1 MEEQPYKIADEH
13 KYTVN
18 ATTSSDNSSVQTGNL
33 ITLQIGSNILTNNG
47 KDTTIDVPAQII
59 NGRTM
64 VPLRAI
70 FEALGADVQWDG
82 TTQTVSSS
90 KGSTNVSLQI
100 NSTELHKNS
109 ETKTLDVPAQLVEGR
124 TLVPVRAI
132 AEAYDCTVGWDS
144 ETKTVSVKY

>member
-1 MEEQPYKIADEH
+1 MMQY
-13 KYTVN
+13 
-18 ATTSSDNSSVQTGNL
+18 S
-33 ITLQIGSNILTNNG
+33 
-47 KDTTIDVPAQII
+47 
-59 NGRTM
+59 
-64 VPLRAI
+64 AI
-70 FEALGADVQWDG
+70 FKTRPNNTVKIEQHIFLAVKYPQEIILEAS
-82 TTQTVSSS
+82 QTVSSS
-90 KGSTNVSLQI
+90 KGSTDVSLQI

>member
-1 MEEQPYKIADEH
+1 
-13 KYTVN
+13 
-18 ATTSSDNSSVQTGNL
+18 
-33 ITLQIGSNILTNNG
+33 
-47 KDTTIDVPAQII
+47 
-59 NGRTM
+59 M

-132 AEAYDCTVGWDS
+132 AEAYDSTVGWDS